1 MVKTD
6 VRRAPTCG
14 VLQLGMWGRTIRFP
28 IVPGAATMLHTN
40 GKLLAWAAN
49 STNASPAGTGYASM
63 AADVIG
69 LTASAMLLRCHAC
82 HIQEPVLAVDTLLL
96 MCRA

>member
-1 MVKTD
+1 
-6 VRRAPTCG
+6 
-14 VLQLGMWGRTIRFP
+14 MWGRTITFP
-28 IVPGAATMLHTN
+28 MVPVAVTMLHTS

-69 LTASAMLLRCHAC
+69 LTVSPQCPAVSGLPASAAGTSVAACVPCMHVPTGQLRML
-82 HIQEPVLAVDTLLL
+82 D
-96 MCRA
+96 

>member
-1 MVKTD
+1 
-6 VRRAPTCG
+6 
-14 VLQLGMWGRTIRFP
+14 VLQLGMWGRTIKFP
-28 IVPGAATMLHTN
+28 IVPGAATMLHTS

-69 LTASAMLLRCHAC
+69 LTASSPSLQCLAYHLHELRLAADALLHMCHA
-82 HIQEPVLAVDTLLL
+82 
-96 MCRA
+96 